1 MADVTRPAVS
11 NVEVEWQ
18 FDAIDLRPVER
29 WIAAQSSPAASTFAV
44 SPHGGPERRIG
55 STSTELGIGVGTGT
69 GTGTEPAQHGPG
81 LRPRDSLSSSS
92 GTLVVS
98 PKPTKRLVDTYLDT
112 EDWRVCRA
120 GYVLRLRRAG
130 AGAEMTLKDRT
141 PSDSGLRKRVE
152 ITQALPENAD
162 AQSVDTE
169 GAVGRR
175 IRALAGVRVLR
186 VVLEVRTTRRPFD
199 LKIDQ
204 QAVAELAL
212 DETVISSG
220 DGQRPT
226 RLRRVEIEV
235 LPSWA
240 EVLEPVVERLRI
252 TCGLQPAT
260 LSKFEAGLLAAGLEV
275 PGPPDLGATQ
285 LPRSPSVGDV
295 AYVVLRRNLA
305 SMLAHEPG
313 TRLGEDAEELH
324 DMRVATR
331 RMRAA
336 LSLFS
341 DALPVRAHHV
351 RDELGWLGRTL
362 GSVRDLDVQ
371 LERLDQ
377 WARDLPEEDKGAL
390 DELARLLERE
400 RDEARSQLLS
410 ALDSARY
417 ERLLTSYTAM
427 LRQGPSRRSA
437 AARAPAVAVVPDLV
451 QARHRSAT
459 KAAKR
464 AQRSRAA
471 DDFHLLR
478 IRCKRLRYA
487 LEFVSEIYDG
497 ETAKMV
503 RRVVRLQ
510 DSLGLMQDARV
521 AAERLKVLA
530 TKETT
535 ELSRTTIFVMGGVAQ
550 RHRQDAERVRR
561 DVPRHLEDLKGP
573 SWQKLKI
580 LMERKRFEFGS
591 LYGWPLQARP
601 AHVASAST
609 AGGSAPA
616 FGGSQGVGSDPG
628 PTTHPGRGETFAPS
642 EGNGPDNR
650 S

>member
-1 MADVTRPAVS
+1 MADATRSAPG
-11 NVEVEWQ
+11 VEVEWQ

-29 WIAAQSSPAASTFAV
+29 WIAARSSPAASTLAV
-44 SPHGGPERRIG
+44 PALGGGPERAQG
-55 STSTELGIGVGTGT
+55 APTAAHGEGAVGDGT
-69 GTGTEPAQHGPG
+69 DVPPRG
-81 LRPRDSLSSSS
+81 LVASSS
-92 GTLVVS
+92 GSLVAS
-98 PKPTKRLVDTYLDT
+98 AKATRRLVDTYLDT

-120 GYVLRLRRAG
+120 GYVLRLRRA
-130 AGAEMTLKDRT
+130 ATSSEMTLKDT
-141 PSDSGLRKRVE
+141 APSNSGLRKRVE
-152 ITQALPENAD
+152 ITQALPENAGAESID
-162 AQSVDTE
+162 AE
-169 GAVGRR
+169 GSVGRR
-175 IRALAGVRVLR
+175 IRALAGARPLR
-186 VVLEVRTTRRPFD
+186 TLLEVRTTRRPFD
-199 LKIDQ
+199 LKIGPQ
-204 QAVAELAL
+204 VVAELAL
-212 DETVISSG
+212 DETVISPC
-220 DGQRPT
+220 DGQRPV
-226 RLRRVEIEV
+226 RLRRVEVEIV
-235 LPSWA
+235 PSSA
-240 EVLEPVVERLRI
+240 KALEPIVERLRV

-285 LPRSPSVGDV
+285 LPSSPSVGDV
-295 AYVVLRRNLA
+295 AYMVLRRNLS

-313 TRLGEDAEELH
+313 SRLGEDAEDLH

-341 DALPVRAHHV
+341 DALPVRAQHI
-351 RDELGWLGRTL
+351 RDELGWIGRTL

-371 LERLDQ
+371 SERLDG
-377 WARDLPEEDKGAL
+377 WTSELPGEDKGAL

-400 RDEARSQLLS
+400 REAARAQLLS

-417 ERLLTSYTAM
+417 ERLVSGFTTM

-437 AARAPAVAVVPDLV
+437 AARASAIAVVADLV
-451 QARHRSAT
+451 QARHRAAT

-487 LEFVSEIYDG
+487 LEFVSDIYEG
-497 ETAKMV
+497 ETSKMV

-521 AAERLKVLA
+521 AAERLRELA
-530 TKETT
+530 TNEKT
-535 ELSRTTIFVMGGVAQ
+535 ELSRTTIFVMGGIAERYGQ
-550 RHRQDAERVRR
+550 EAERVRR
-561 DVPRHLEDLKGP
+561 SVPGHLEDLNGP
-573 SWQKLKI
+573 SWQKLKM

-591 LYGWPLQARP
+591 LYGWPVRPRPSQA
-601 AHVASAST
+601 
-609 AGGSAPA
+609 AGGSPA
-616 FGGSQGVGSDPG
+616 GGTVPNITDE
-628 PTTHPGRGETFAPS
+628 RDRVFAPS
-642 EGNGPDNR
+642 DGEEPGSG